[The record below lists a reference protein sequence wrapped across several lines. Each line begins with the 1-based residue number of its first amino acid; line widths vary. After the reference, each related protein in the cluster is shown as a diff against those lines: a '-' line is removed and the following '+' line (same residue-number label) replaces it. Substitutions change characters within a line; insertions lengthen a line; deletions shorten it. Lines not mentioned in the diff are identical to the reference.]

1 MRFRYVLMSIVVT
14 RLDITFDAL
23 FALFGMVRITFFGV
37 DATRRRHLLDAGTD
51 ADPDIN
57 SARRA
62 RRRCRRRR
70 RLIALFIS

>member
-1 MRFRYVLMSIVVT
+1 MRFRYVLMPIVVT

-23 FALFGMVRITFFGV
+23 LALFGMVRITFFGV
-37 DATRRRHLLDAGTD
+37 DAARWRDLLDAGTD

-62 RRRCRRRR
+62 RRRRRRRR
-70 RLIALFIS
+70 RLVALFVS